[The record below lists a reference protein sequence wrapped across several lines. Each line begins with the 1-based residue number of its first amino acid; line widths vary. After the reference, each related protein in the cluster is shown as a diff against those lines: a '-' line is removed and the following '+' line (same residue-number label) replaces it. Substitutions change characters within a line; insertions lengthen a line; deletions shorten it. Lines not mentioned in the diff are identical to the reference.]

1 MEFLEVVARRA
12 SVYHFTSEAVPVEDL
27 KQMVRVAGMT
37 PSVNNAQPWRYL
49 AVIKGAQILQIRS
62 DFRARIREI
71 FPDPG
76 LLQAADDEGV
86 KARERMLRFSEALA
100 TAPALIAVAFKP
112 YDSQIDSILDP
123 AELTFDEMV
132 ALRGDPDKLAVGASI
147 QNMILS
153 ATNLG
158 YGCCWISA
166 PLMAAKEIEALLG
179 LQVPW
184 RLASLIAVGRPAHPV
199 IPRPKKTLEEIFE
212 VLDE

>member
-1 MEFLEVVARRA
+1 MEFLDVVARRA
-12 SVYHFTSEAVPVEDL
+12 SIYHFTSEEIPVEDL
-27 KQMVRVAGMT
+27 KRMVTVAGMT

-49 AVIKGAQILQIRS
+49 AVVKGAQILQIRS
-62 DFRARIREI
+62 EFRARMREI

-86 KARERMLRFSEALA
+86 KARGRMLRFSEALA

-112 YDSQIDSILDP
+112 YDSQVDSILDP

-132 ALRGDPDKLAVGASI
+132 SLRGDPDKLAVGASV
-147 QNMILS
+147 QNLILA

-184 RLASLIAVGRPAHPV
+184 RLVSLIAVGRATCPSL
-199 IPRPKKTLEEIFE
+199 PRPKKTIEEIFE
-212 VLDE
+212 VLD